1 MIKPLVNNTSEDEG
15 QIKDAEDKVKYN
27 RKQELDDLRHI
38 LSLPEGKRFILRYL
52 YGVCGILKPVYTGNS
67 ETYFLDGKRAVG
79 LTLLEEVKEVDTKSF
94 VEMITK
100 NMEAIV

>member
-1 MIKPLVNNTSEDEG
+1 MTESLVRNASDES

-52 YGVCGILKPVYTGNS
+52 FGVCGVMKPVYTGNS

-79 LTLLEEVKEVDTKSF
+79 LTLIEEIKEASPESF
-94 VEMITK
+94 IEMISK
-100 NMEAIV
+100 NMEAIG

>member
-1 MIKPLVNNTSEDEG
+1 MTKSYVNNTSDEL

-27 RKQELDDLRHI
+27 RRQEIDDLKHI
-38 LSLPEGKRFILRYL
+38 LSLPQGKRFLLRYL

-79 LTLLEEVKEVDTKSF
+79 LILIEEIKEVDTKSF
-94 VEMITK
+94 IEMITK
-100 NMEAIV
+100 NIEAIV